1 MSSRSVPSPES
12 VGRFKV
18 EAVLGAGGMGEVYKA
33 IDPTLR
39 RTVAVKTVRP
49 DISNPD
55 YLDRLVREAQACA
68 SLQHPNIVTVYEAG
82 KIDGAVYM
90 VMEYLEGEDLAQV
103 LNRGALNLEERIR
116 VLMQILDALEHAH
129 SKGVVHRDIKPSNIR
144 MLANGQI
151 KLVDFGLARVT
162 KAETLTATGMVMG
175 TPHYASPEQLR
186 GESIDRRTDIY
197 STGTMA
203 YEMCS
208 GRRPF
213 EGENNSLTTIILKV
227 VSEPPP
233 PMNVPWSRSFPEIEK
248 IVNRAMAKARED
260 RYQTAE
266 DFKNALAAFLA
277 NSRDLITVVHAQDT
291 VTAQRAVIEAQG
303 LVAAGKPADAQTL
316 LSHTLKVNPLAS
328 GVRQF
333 LDELNTLAPSPNT
346 TMLPEDDVTMPVSQS
361 ALAPTMV
368 DHGGGTPDL
377 TGGGAPYKTTVPF
390 VAPPIVAKTPT
401 PEKKKS
407 SRNIWLAGGVAA
419 AAAFVVAVIGL
430 PGFGNTSTG
439 TTTATAPAASVPAP
453 SVPAAT
459 SAVPSPSPAVAES
472 PKPAEPAPPASAP
485 ASSPTAPAT
494 AAAKTA
500 AAPPAAVAANVPA
513 GNAAAAPT
521 TTAGAKTLFYGD
533 PKLVATGGAPAAAPT
548 GLRYRL
554 VQASAS
560 GGETD
565 VDPATAVFK
574 AGDRVR
580 LAFES
585 NIDGYLYVVQEGSS
599 GRWAV
604 MFPHPDSN
612 GGRNTIRRGAEY
624 MVPPDGW
631 FQFDENVGTELL
643 FVVLSKEPLSELPG
657 FAKPGAQPE
666 RLNASVVESVQQSIR
681 SRDLTFARDEKPQ
694 AVSGGKIIQ
703 ANYVVNRA
711 ELGKSVAVSISL
723 KHQ

>member
-18 EAVLGAGGMGEVYKA
+18 ESVLGAGGMGEVYKA

-103 LNRGALNLEERIR
+103 LNRGALNFEERIR

-144 MLANGQI
+144 ILANNQV
-151 KLVDFGLARVT
+151 KLVDFGLARVA

-266 DFKNALAAFLA
+266 DFKNALSAFLA
-277 NSRDLITVVHAQDT
+277 NSRDLITVIHAQDT
-291 VTAQRAVIEAQG
+291 VTAQRTVIEAQG

-316 LSHTLKVNPLAS
+316 LSQTLKVNPLAS

-346 TMLPEDDVTMPVSQS
+346 TMMPEDDVTMPVSQS

-368 DHGGGTPDL
+368 DQPDNAQRITGPFTPPPMV
-377 TGGGAPYKTTVPF
+377 AK
-390 VAPPIVAKTPT
+390 APPPQKPQ
-401 PEKKKS
+401 S
-407 SRNIWLAGGVAA
+407 NIKWWAGGIAA
-419 AAAFVVAVIGL
+419 AAAVAVALIGL
-430 PGFGNTSTG
+430 PGFRSASTDP
-439 TTTATAPAASVPAP
+439 TTASVVATSAAAPA
-453 SVPAAT
+453 VPAAT
-459 SAVPSPSPAVAES
+459 PAAPSPSPAAVDTS
-472 PKPAEPAPPASAP
+472 KPAEPAPAP
-485 ASSPTAPAT
+485 ASTAAST
-494 AAAKTA
+494 AAAGKTA
-500 AAPPAAVAANVPA
+500 AAPPAPVTATAPPGDAVPA
-513 GNAAAAPT
+513 PKN
-521 TTAGAKTLFYGD
+521 AGAKTLFYGD
-533 PKLVATGGAPAAAPT
+533 PKLVATGGVPNPAPT
-548 GLRYRL
+548 GLRYRMT
-554 VQASAS
+554 QASS
-560 GGETD
+560 GGNETD
-565 VDPATAVFK
+565 VDPAAAVFK
-574 AGDRVR
+574 SGDRVR
-580 LAFES
+580 LSFES
-585 NIDGYLYVVQEGSS
+585 NVDGYLYVVQEGSS
-599 GRWAV
+599 GRWTV
-604 MFPHPDSN
+604 LFPNPDSN

-624 MVPPDGW
+624 VVPPDGW
-631 FQFDENVGTELL
+631 FEFDTTVGTELL

-657 FAKPGAQPE
+657 FAKPGAQPD

-694 AVSGGKIIQ
+694 TIQGGKVIQ
-703 ANYVVNRA
+703 ANYVVNRT
-711 ELGKSVAVSISL
+711 ELGKSVAVSLSL

>member
-1 MSSRSVPSPES
+1 MSTRSVPSPES

-18 EAVLGAGGMGEVYKA
+18 EAILGAGGMGEVYKA

-90 VMEYLEGEDLAQV
+90 VMEYLEGEDLAQL
-103 LNRGALNLEERIR
+103 LNRGGLNLEERIR

-144 MLANGQI
+144 ILANGQI
-151 KLVDFGLARVT
+151 KLVDFGLARVA

-186 GESIDRRTDIY
+186 GETIDRRTDIY

-233 PMNVPWSRSFPEIEK
+233 PMNVPWSRSFPEIER
-248 IVNRAMAKARED
+248 IVNRAMAKSRED

-266 DFKNALAAFLA
+266 DMKNAFGAFLA
-277 NSRDLITVVHAQDT
+277 TSRDLITMIHAQDT
-291 VTAQRAVIEAQG
+291 VTAQRTVIEAQG
-303 LVAAGKPADAQTL
+303 LVAAGKQSEAQTL
-316 LSHTLKVNPLAS
+316 LSQTLKVNPTANA
-328 GVRQF
+328 VRQF
-333 LDELNTLAPSPNT
+333 LDELNTLQPAANT
-346 TMLPEDDVTMPVSQS
+346 TMLPEDDRTLPVSQS

-368 DHGGGTPDL
+368 D
-377 TGGGAPYKTTVPF
+377 TGAAPYKTTVAITPPPM
-390 VAPPIVAKTPT
+390 VAKAPPP
-401 PEKKKS
+401 PPQKS
-407 SRNIWLAGGVAA
+407 SSSTKYWAGGIAA
-419 AAAFVVAVIGL
+419 AAAFAAALIGL
-430 PGFGNTSTG
+430 PGLRSTSTD
-439 TTTATAPAASVPAP
+439 TTT
-453 SVPAAT
+453 AAT
-459 SAVPSPSPAVAES
+459 SAAAPTVPGATPAAPTPSPTAAETS
-472 PKPAEPAPPASAP
+472 KPVEPAPAP
-485 ASSPTAPAT
+485 ASSTAAST
-494 AAAKTA
+494 AAAAAKNA
-500 AAPPAAVAANVPA
+500 AAPVAANPPAGDAVPA
-513 GNAAAAPT
+513 LKNV
-521 TTAGAKTLFYGD
+521 GAKTLFYGD
-533 PKLVATGGAPAAAPT
+533 PKLVATGGVPNAAPT

-554 VQASAS
+554 VQASS
-560 GGETD
+560 GSNETD

-599 GRWAV
+599 GRWTV

-631 FQFDENVGTELL
+631 FEFDANVGTELL

-657 FAKPGAQPE
+657 FAKPGPQPE

-681 SRDLTFARDEKPQ
+681 SRDLTFARDERPQ
-694 AVSGGKIIQ
+694 TIPGGKIIQ